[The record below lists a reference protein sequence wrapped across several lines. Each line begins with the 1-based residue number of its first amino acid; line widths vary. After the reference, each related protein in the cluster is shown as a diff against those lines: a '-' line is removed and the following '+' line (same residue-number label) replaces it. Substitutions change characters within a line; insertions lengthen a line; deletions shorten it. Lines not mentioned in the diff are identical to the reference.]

1 MAGHWYLARTRSRGE
16 YAARDQLSSLGVDVF
31 MPSVVTPE
39 PRPGRDDTPLFPSYL
54 FVRFGPDED
63 RGARLR
69 MVPPVIGLVT
79 FGGEAPP
86 VEERVIET
94 IAERVDAIN
103 AGGGLRMLPEAG
115 GRVMLTV
122 GQTELPAEVVDHAAF
137 GSRGHAAGRARVRVL
152 LEFPGRQVPAE
163 IRVGST
169 ALTGTKKPVDRMLSA
184 PVPRRT
190 RGRGRWIQGYGAR
203 VAHPALASPA

>member
-1 MAGHWYLARTRSRGE
+1 MAGHWYLARTRSRAE

-122 GQTELPAEVVDHAAF
+122 GQTELPAEVVDHTA
-137 GSRGHAAGRARVRVL
+137 SPRARVRVL
-152 LEFPGRQVPAE
+152 LEFLGRQVPAE
-163 IRVGST
+163 ISVGST

>member
-1 MAGHWYLARTRSRGE
+1 MAGHWYLARTRSRAE

-54 FVRFGPDED
+54 FVRFGLGED
-63 RGARLR
+63 RTARLG
-69 MVPPVIGLVT
+69 MVPQVIGLVT

-103 AGGGLRMLPEAG
+103 AGGGLRMLPEAR
-115 GRVMLTV
+115 GRVVLTV
-122 GQTELPAEVVDHAAF
+122 GQTELPAEVVDHTA
-137 GSRGHAAGRARVRVL
+137 SPRARVRVL
-152 LEFPGRQVPAE
+152 LEFLGRQVPAE